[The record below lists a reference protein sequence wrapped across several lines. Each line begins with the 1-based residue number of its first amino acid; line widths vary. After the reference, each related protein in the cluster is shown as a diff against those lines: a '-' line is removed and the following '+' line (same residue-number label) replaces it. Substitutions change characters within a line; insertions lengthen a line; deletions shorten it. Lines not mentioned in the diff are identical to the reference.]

1 MASIIGILII
11 VSLAIGISFFSKSSE
26 NSQNLTNYSQI
37 ETQLDGLQ
45 LKMMKLKNENKNII
59 EGLRLSETATTNQD
73 TAAKVLIELAG
84 NAGLNIAL
92 TKISFDG
99 NITYNIDLIINC

>member
-1 MASIIGILII
+1 
-11 VSLAIGISFFSKSSE
+11 
-26 NSQNLTNYSQI
+26 
-37 ETQLDGLQ
+37 
-45 LKMMKLKNENKNII
+45 MMKLKNENKNII

-99 NITYNIDLIINC
+99 NITYNIEGEALSDSDVINYLSKILNIVDKPDGVLKNTQKKFI